1 MSYLRI
7 YLSNVRDVEGWN
19 AITGLGFKARF
30 SMQAGRLIGF
40 ALSRHLLSCLFFMA
54 RNENLEP

>member
-1 MSYLRI
+1 MFYLKI
-7 YLSNVRDVEGWN
+7 YLSNVRVVDGWN
-19 AITGLGFKARF
+19 SITGLGFRARV